1 MTISP
6 ASGDPT
12 AGQTYSLTCSV
23 AVVPHLVV
31 EPSIQ
36 WSRQNG
42 GVVGTISGTSL
53 PLSFNPLMTSHGD
66 HYTCRASVDITS
78 ISVSVSR
85 EGSSDLIVTS
95 KL

>member
-6 ASGDPT
+6 ASGVLT
-12 AGQTYSLTCSV
+12 AGQTSSLTCSV

-42 GVVGTISGTSL
+42 GVVSTSSGTSL
-53 PLSFNPLMTSHGD
+53 PLSFNPLMTSDGD

-78 ISVSVSR
+78 ISVSVSGEESR
-85 EGSSDLIVTS
+85 DLRVKS